1 MGVDI
6 NKVSYECIYDHV
18 TDEEISFIEN
28 CFTLNDAG
36 SYYVCKDSL
45 RQAVCRAK
53 EKRIKVPRELVRGL
67 RKALK
72 TVDDSFDF
80 QIF

>member
-53 EKRIKVPRELVRGL
+53 EKRIKVPRELVTRL
-67 RKALK
+67 KKELK
-72 TVDDSFDF
+72 TADDSFDI